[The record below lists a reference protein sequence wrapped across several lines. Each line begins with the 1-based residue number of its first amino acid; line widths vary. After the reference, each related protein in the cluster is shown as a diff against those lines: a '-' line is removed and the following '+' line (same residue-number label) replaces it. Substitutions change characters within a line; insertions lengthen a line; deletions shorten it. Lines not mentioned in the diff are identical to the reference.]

1 MTPEHGC
8 VCVNGRF
15 SAPGEATIS
24 ALDVGFLLG
33 DGLFE
38 SLRASNGI
46 PYLLD
51 RHTRRFFAAAD
62 TLGFELT
69 PDAGWLEGIV
79 HETLRRSRLSEAHV
93 RITLSRGRG
102 GSGLAEPEGPP
113 TTVVAVLP
121 IAPLENPG
129 KSISAV
135 SLPWLAG
142 SCSATVKSTS
152 WQHSV
157 LASRRVAADGASEG
171 IYVRDGKWVLE
182 GVSSNVFV
190 LERGVLSTPPLGEC
204 LAGITRARV
213 LELAAAAGI
222 PTRESMLDLARLKR
236 AELVFVTNAVQGL
249 RSLASLEGDAL
260 GGRGGQESFFELC
273 DLYQRDRQACAALAS

>member
-1 MTPEHGC
+1 MTPENGC

-15 SAPGEATIS
+15 SSPSEATIS

-51 RHTRRFFAAAD
+51 RHLRRFFSAAD
-62 TLGFELT
+62 TLGFVLT
-69 PDAGWLEGIV
+69 PDLGWLEEIV
-79 HETLRRSRLSEAHV
+79 YETLRRSRLSEAHV
-93 RITLSRGRG
+93 RITLSRGQG
-102 GSGLAEPEGPP
+102 GNGLAQPEGPP
-113 TTVVAVLP
+113 TTVVSVLP
-121 IAPLENPG
+121 IASLENPG
-129 KSISAV
+129 KSISAM

-142 SCSATVKSTS
+142 SRTLAVKSTS

-157 LASRRVAADGASEG
+157 LAGRRVAAGGATEG
-171 IYVRDGKWVLE
+171 IYIRDGRWVLE

-190 LERGVLSTPPLGEC
+190 LERGVLSTPPVGEC
-204 LAGITRARV
+204 LAGITRTRV
-213 LELAAAAGI
+213 LELAAAAGM
-222 PTRESMLDLARLKR
+222 PTRESMLDLANLKR

-249 RSLASLEGDAL
+249 RSLASLEGNAL
-260 GGRGGQESFFELC
+260 GSGDGEESFAELC
-273 DLYQRDRQACAALAS
+273 DLYQSDRQACAALAD